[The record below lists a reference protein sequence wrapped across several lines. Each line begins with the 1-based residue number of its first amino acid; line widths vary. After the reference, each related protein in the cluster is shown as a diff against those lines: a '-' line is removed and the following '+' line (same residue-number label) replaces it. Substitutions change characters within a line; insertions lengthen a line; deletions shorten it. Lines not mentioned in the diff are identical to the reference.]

1 MKLIQKKGNYH
12 DEQSRLSP
20 PRRKRGR
27 ERKKGKR
34 KREDAGKRGRRNIE
48 GEGGKGGNGEW
59 KGSYLGLW
67 IAKDRIWRAFLAS
80 IRFKLDLPV
89 DGVDIQ

>member
-1 MKLIQKKGNYH
+1 MMN
-12 DEQSRLSP
+12 SRACLH
-20 PRRKRGR
+20 RREKEEERRR
-27 ERKKGKR
+27 ESEWRKKKR
-34 KREDAGKRGRRNIE
+34 KREDEGEKGRRNIE
-48 GEGGKGGNGEW
+48 GEGGKGGNGER